1 MGVQAAMFNH
11 PRIAQLLVQCGADPS
26 VKNCLGETV
35 YEVSE
40 EALKS
45 WLHEQFV

>member
-1 MGVQAAMFNH
+1 MFNH
-11 PRIAQLLVQCGADPS
+11 SQIAQILVTVGGADPS

-40 EALKS
+40 EALKT
-45 WLHEQFV
+45 WLQANA